1 MQKLT
6 HPHWPE
12 IWFKPTW
19 MGCAALILDS
29 SWRVLPCLKIG
40 VNCRCRGLDR
50 RGRML
55 IFVVVILSKDPIELN
70 LALLQNYH
78 LLHGCI
84 ALSLRV

>member
-6 HPHWPE
+6 PPHWPE

-40 VNCRCRGLDR
+40 VNCRCRGLYR
-50 RGRML
+50 RGGLVTGGGKGKPRW
-55 IFVVVILSKDPIELN
+55 IVLSYEVSGG
-70 LALLQNYH
+70 Y
-78 LLHGCI
+78 
-84 ALSLRV
+84 